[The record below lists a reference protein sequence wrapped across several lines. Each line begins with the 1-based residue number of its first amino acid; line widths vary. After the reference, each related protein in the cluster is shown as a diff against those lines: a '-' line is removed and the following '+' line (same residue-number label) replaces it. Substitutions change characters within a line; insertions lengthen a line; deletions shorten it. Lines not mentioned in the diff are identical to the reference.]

1 MNLYELFIKPYEEYT
16 FFQIFL
22 EIVAAFF
29 GLLSVF
35 FSVKRNIWVYPT
47 GIISTVLF
55 VYLLWVGRLFGDML
69 INAYYTIMSVYG
81 WVLWAKHSQDSVHV
95 EISQM
100 SASDTK
106 NTLWLALLSWLF
118 VMFVYYFKP
127 YINNDFSMEG
137 ITLGLAHFVWTD
149 WVDATPTAIFLVGMW
164 LMAKRKIENWIF
176 WIVGDFISVP
186 LYLKKGMLFTSF
198 QYLLFTI
205 IAIMGYIEWKR
216 HLRNTPVPS
225 QK

>member
-1 MNLYELFIKPYEEYT
+1 MTDLFAQYQGVET
-16 FFQIFL
+16 HLVVL
-22 EIVAAFF
+22 EIIGVFF
-29 GLLSVF
+29 GFLSVWYA
-35 FSVKRNIWVYPT
+35 KKGNIWVYPT

-55 VYLLWVGRLFGDML
+55 VYLLWHYVLWGDML
-69 INAYYTIMSVYG
+69 INAYYTAMSIYG
-81 WVLWAKHSQDSVHV
+81 WVLWAKNAHNNVIT
-95 EISQM
+95 ISRTT
-100 SASDTK
+100 SRDWYICAG
-106 NTLWLALLSWLF
+106 LGLF
-118 VMFVYYFKP
+118 SLTFVTTVYYLKP
-127 YINNDFSMEG
+127 FIQNNFSMEG
-137 ITLGLAHFVWTD
+137 VSLGFEHFLPTEY
-149 WVDATPTAIFLVGMW
+149 VDVFTTAIFLVGMW

-216 HLRNTPVPS
+216 QLRNTPVPS

>member
-1 MNLYELFIKPYEEYT
+1 MTDLFAQYQGVET
-16 FFQIFL
+16 HLVVL
-22 EIVAAFF
+22 EIIGVFF
-29 GLLSVF
+29 GFLSVWYA
-35 FSVKRNIWVYPT
+35 KKGNIWVYPT
-47 GIISTVLF
+47 GIISTALF
-55 VYLLWVGRLFGDML
+55 VYLLWHYVLWGDML
-69 INAYYTIMSVYG
+69 INAYYTAMSIYG
-81 WVLWAKHSQDSVHV
+81 WVLWAKNAHNNVIT
-95 EISQM
+95 ISRTT
-100 SASDTK
+100 SRDWYICAG
-106 NTLWLALLSWLF
+106 LGLF
-118 VMFVYYFKP
+118 SLTFVTTVYYLKP
-127 YINNDFSMEG
+127 FIQNNFSMEG
-137 ITLGLAHFVWTD
+137 VALGFERFLPTEY
-149 WVDATPTAIFLVGMW
+149 VDVFTTAIFLVGMW